1 MLYILF
7 KKKREGEVMTNEAKI
22 NEVNYHEM
30 VSVVFFIG
38 NFNFS
43 ISILPK

>member
-7 KKKREGEVMTNEAKI
+7 KKKREGEEVMTNEAKI

-30 VSVVFFIG
+30 VSVVF
-38 NFNFS
+38 
-43 ISILPK
+43 LL